1 MTFKLTHYIP
11 RLLFCI
17 ILIQFSNL
25 YAQSNQKKPS
35 DDNFGVKLGI
45 NYSLLGASYN
55 SFNGAAMPIGGMF
68 YSKSI
73 LNFLDVTGELGFSAI
88 RVKKNQ
94 SDTRYNYSYLDG
106 TLMASLYPSGDNKD
120 FAFLLGL
127 RTYYLMSY
135 STEAF
140 TLGNYLR
147 VTDPTNLNEQGS
159 TGFSPMFGVSLRLSP
174 IVNIEMSYLHTLKSN
189 NTPQSLEGR
198 PSTIEFGIRLN
209 ASGIRIQSNQ
219 EISKNKQTAEAMKNG
234 AAFIMLTTVNENEI
248 KALRAAGFTEDVEEI
263 EIEMKQRNAAIAK
276 AFRDN
281 FTIGKLYFFYDSSAS
296 KILRGDF
303 NNVFLDAN
311 LQPSSIIQYND
322 TQSYYIISFCEDVSS
337 YTDRTQFGLYVY
349 DEKFIQLPKPF
360 NTPSQLISPVLEGD
374 PMNYFKKRR
383 YNFSLVPFGNY
394 ITKLQARI
402 NRLLLDY

>member
-1 MTFKLTHYIP
+1 MKFIFSHNIP

-17 ILIQFSNL
+17 ILLQFSNL
-25 YAQSNQKKPS
+25 HAQSNQKKPDNS
-35 DDNFGVKLGI
+35 NFGVKLGI

-55 SFNGAAMPIGGMF
+55 SFNGAAMPIGGIF
-68 YSKSI
+68 YSKSL
-73 LNFLDVTGELGFSAI
+73 LNFLDLTGELGFSSI
-88 RVKKNQ
+88 RLKKNQ

-106 TLMASLYPSGDNKD
+106 TLMACLYPSGDNKD

-159 TGFSPMFGVSLRLSP
+159 IGFSSMFGVSLRLSP

-189 NTPQSLEGR
+189 NTPLSLEGR

-209 ASGIRIQSNQ
+209 ASGIRFQSDQ
-219 EISKNKQTAEAMKNG
+219 EISKNKLTAQAMKNG
-234 AAFIMLTTVNENEI
+234 AAFVMLTTVNENEI
-248 KALRAAGFTEDVEEI
+248 KALRDAGLTADAEEI
-263 EIEMKQRNAAIAK
+263 ELEMKLRNLAIAK
-276 AFRDN
+276 AFREN
-281 FTIGKLYFFYDSSAS
+281 FSLSNLYFFYDSTAS
-296 KILRGDF
+296 KIQRGDF
-303 NNVFLDAN
+303 KNVFLDIN
-311 LQPSSIIQYND
+311 LQPSSSIVFND
-322 TQSYYIISFCEDVSS
+322 SQSYYIVSFCEDISA

-349 DEKFIQLPKPF
+349 DDNFIQLPKPF

-374 PMNYFKKRR
+374 PLNYFKKRR
-383 YNFSLVPFGNY
+383 YNFSVVPFDKY